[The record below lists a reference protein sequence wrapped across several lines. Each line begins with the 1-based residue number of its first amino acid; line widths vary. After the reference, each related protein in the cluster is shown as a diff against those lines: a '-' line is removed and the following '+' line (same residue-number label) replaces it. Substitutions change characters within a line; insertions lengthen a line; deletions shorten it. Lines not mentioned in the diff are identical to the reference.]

1 MIDVEIKDGVAWV
14 EMNRP
19 AQRNAMSDALVAGL
33 IGAFTRLGGDAAVR
47 AMVLAGA
54 GRGFCAGS
62 DLAGLAAMDD
72 AGRRRFEAE
81 SGRLARL
88 LGALPQPVIAA
99 VDGFA
104 IGGGMTLATSCD
116 LIVSEAGA
124 KWALPEVPIGLFP
137 AWGIASVVHRVGRP
151 VAKRLSWGIETLSG
165 TEAYDIGLVDYVVA
179 SDARAKAGEIAAQL
193 ATLPAVQAGFV
204 KQYFAATSTAGD
216 EEADAAANDFFIRA
230 TATEEA
236 AASFLKFGARA
247 K

>member
-1 MIDVEIKDGVAWV
+1 MINVEIKDGVAWV

-19 AQRNAMSDALVAGL
+19 AQRNAMSAALVAGL
-33 IGAFTRLGGDAAVR
+33 IEIFTQLGGDPAVR

-62 DLAGLAAMDD
+62 DLAGLAAMEE
-72 AGRRRFEAE
+72 AGRRQFEAE

-88 LGALPQPVIAA
+88 LGTLTQPVIAA

-116 LIVSEAGA
+116 LIVSDATA

-165 TEAYDIGLVDYVVA
+165 TEAYDIGLVDYLVDA
-179 SDARAKAGEIAAQL
+179 NARAKAGEIAGKL
-193 ATLPAVQAGFV
+193 AALPATQAGFV
-204 KQYFAATSTAGD
+204 KEYFAATRAAGD
-216 EEADAAANDFFIRA
+216 EEADGAANSLFLRA
-230 TATEEA
+230 ASTAEA
-236 AASFLKFGARA
+236 AASFEKFGL

>member
-1 MIDVEIKDGVAWV
+1 MIEIEVKDGVARL

-19 AQRNAMSDALVAGL
+19 AQRNAMSAELVAGL
-33 IGAFTRLGGDAAVR
+33 IDAFIRLGGDPAVR
-47 AMVLAGA
+47 AMILAGA

-62 DLAGLAAMDD
+62 DLGGLAAMDA
-72 AGRRRFEAE
+72 AGRRQFEAE

-88 LGALPQPVIAA
+88 IGTLPQPVIAA

-116 LIVSEAGA
+116 LIVSEAAA

-165 TEAYDIGLVDYVVA
+165 TEAYDIGLVDYLVD
-179 SDARAKAGEIAAQL
+179 SNSRLKAAEIAAQL
-193 ATLPAVQAGFV
+193 AALPAAQAGFV
-204 KQYFAATSTAGD
+204 KEYFAATRAAGD
-216 EEADAAANDFFIRA
+216 EEADAAANNFFIRA
-230 TATEEA
+230 TITEEA
-236 AASFLKFGARA
+236 AASFKKFGAR
-247 K
+247 